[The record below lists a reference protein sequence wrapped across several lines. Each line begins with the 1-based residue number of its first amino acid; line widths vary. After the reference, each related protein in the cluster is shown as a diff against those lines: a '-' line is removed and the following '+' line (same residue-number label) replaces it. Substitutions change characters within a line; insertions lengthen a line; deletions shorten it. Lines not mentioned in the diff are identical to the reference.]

1 MRQRGFT
8 LLEMM
13 LVVLLAGVS
22 ATLVMMAFPQQ
33 KPRDAQWQMA
43 RFRAQLER
51 AVADSQ
57 QNDRVLGFYIAPRS
71 WQLAV
76 LEPTDASVPEAYQ
89 WRSDS
94 SLITLPADIRLA
106 FTAQWK
112 DGEVDPGV
120 TSTQA
125 PPTLLILPG
134 GEITPFRLE
143 FQQSEKDSA
152 WLEVDANGAILSAS
166 PEGNAR

>member
-57 QNDRVLGFYIAPRS
+57 QNDRVLGFYLAPRG

-76 LEPTDASVPEAYQ
+76 LEPANASAPEAYQ
-89 WRSDS
+89 WQPSS

-112 DGEVDPGV
+112 DGEVDQGV
-120 TSTQA
+120 TSKQA
-125 PPTLLILPG
+125 SPTVLILPG

-143 FQQSEKDSA
+143 FQPGEGDGA
-152 WLEVDANGAILSAS
+152 WLEVDGNGAIHSSS
-166 PEGNAR
+166 PEGDAR